1 MKTEYKL
8 LDVET
13 TEFKFDGE
21 TGEFEGYA
29 SVFNGVDSYGDTIM
43 PGAYKA
49 TLKKRDRSVKMRW
62 NHYGPVI
69 GKYLEMFED
78 EKGLYVRGQL
88 TPNHSVAKDVHAS
101 LKHGAIDGLSI
112 GFFAKKADNKEEGG
126 RILKEIELVEIS
138 VVEEPADLGARITN
152 IKSELQKA
160 ERLAD
165 VEDILREAGFSK
177 SEATTMVSRIKS
189 IALGDLEQ
197 KKADSLGQFL
207 TTFNVYSEQNH
218 ERRNQTGTGR
228 SG

>member
-78 EKGLYVRGQL
+78 ENGNMRQFQLYDNISEFIH
-88 TPNHSVAKDVHAS
+88 TFEEAKEKNTSAPLMGH
-101 LKHGAIDGLSI
+101 
-112 GFFAKKADNKEEGG
+112 FMKKACMCVGNL
-126 RILKEIELVEIS
+126 R
-138 VVEEPADLGARITN
+138 PIT
-152 IKSELQKA
+152 A
-160 ERLAD
+160 
-165 VEDILREAGFSK
+165 
-177 SEATTMVSRIKS
+177 
-189 IALGDLEQ
+189 
-197 KKADSLGQFL
+197 
-207 TTFNVYSEQNH
+207 
-218 ERRNQTGTGR
+218 
-228 SG
+228 